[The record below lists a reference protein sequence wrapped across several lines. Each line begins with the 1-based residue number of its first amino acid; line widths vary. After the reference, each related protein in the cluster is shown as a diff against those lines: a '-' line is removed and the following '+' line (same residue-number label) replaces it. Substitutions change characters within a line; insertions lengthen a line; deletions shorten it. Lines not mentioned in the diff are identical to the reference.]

1 MIGLAEQT
9 GRPPQ
14 PGNLSKLVDAIFQ
27 PGGHLESALG
37 LEHRPEQADMAQSV
51 ADALEADTPLLF
63 EAGTGVGKSLAY
75 LIPGLLHSID
85 SERPFVVSSHTI
97 ALQEQIREKDLKIC
111 RDLFQSVPALQ
122 KYAHFK
128 TAIMLGRANYC
139 CTTRLAAAIQEA
151 GGAQS
156 ELLPNQARE
165 DLVRLTQ
172 WAATAENGVLQELSP
187 PPLPEVWD
195 QVNADSSTCTRKN
208 CDPAIC
214 FHQRARKKLFSAN
227 CIVLNHSLLFSL
239 INAGMPPG
247 DDQRGILLPED
258 FVVLD
263 EAHRIPSI
271 ATDHFGLHIS
281 SYGID
286 RALKRL
292 YNPRT
297 RRGQLKKYGSPK
309 DLQAVENAIHA
320 CDEFFQ
326 AINETCLRK
335 KPVLRIRQT
344 GICQN
349 TTDAPLR
356 EVTKRID
363 ALIEKTDD
371 ERLSDELGDHRR
383 RIAANRLG
391 IQNFIEL
398 AEEDHVY
405 WVERSGKHGNL
416 TTLRSAPLDVAPH
429 LQQALFQRGSSAI
442 LTSATLSNGQ
452 SLDNFRDKVGGHCA
466 ETEIRHSPFDYP
478 NNCRIFIAS
487 DTPEP
492 EPGKGRL
499 DLEHLA
505 ESIVWCARQTPGG
518 TLVLFTSHQ
527 DLRAAQQRTVDTF
540 RKINRPL
547 FCQGIDGPRS
557 ELLQRFRKAGN
568 GILFGTDSF
577 WTGIDVPGPALSQV
591 ILTRLPF
598 ENPGHPL
605 GEARFEYIRSRGGNP
620 FAELAI
626 PEALTKF
633 RQGLGRLIRC
643 QNDRGH
649 LIILDSRLLR
659 KPYGKHFLQALP
671 HEHFHRFNKSN
682 CQTVFNQATLFS
694 KETDTGFSHP

>member
-1 MIGLAEQT
+1 MIGLVENT
-9 GRPPQ
+9 GSPARP
-14 PGNLSKLVDAIFQ
+14 GHLCELVEAIFQ
-27 PGGHLESALG
+27 PGGHLQSTLG

-51 ADALEADTPLLF
+51 ASALEADTPLLF

-75 LIPGLLHSID
+75 LIPGLLHAID
-85 SERPFVVSSHTI
+85 SERPFIVSSHTI
-97 ALQEQIREKDLKIC
+97 ALQEQVREKDLQIC
-111 RDLFQSVPALQ
+111 RQLFQSVPALQ
-122 KYAHFK
+122 RYAHFK
-128 TAIMLGRANYC
+128 TAVMLGRANYC
-139 CTTRLAAAIQEA
+139 CTTRLSAAAQEA
-151 GGAQS
+151 GSPQS
-156 ELLPNQARE
+156 ELLPNQAKE

-187 PPLPEVWD
+187 APLPEVWD
-195 QVNADSSTCTRKN
+195 QVNADSSTCSRKN

-239 INAGMPPG
+239 INAGMPPEG
-247 DDQRGILLPED
+247 DQRGILLPED

-271 ATDHFGLHIS
+271 ATDHFGLHVS

-297 RRGQLKKYGSPK
+297 RRGILKKYGSPK

-320 CDEFFQ
+320 SDEFFQ
-326 AINETCLRK
+326 TINEICLRK
-335 KPVLRIRQT
+335 QPVLRIRQA

-349 TTDAPLR
+349 IADGPLR
-356 EVTKRID
+356 EVTQRID
-363 ALIEKTDD
+363 SLIQKSDD
-371 ERLSDELGDHRR
+371 ERLSDELSDHRR

-391 IQNFIEL
+391 IDNFIEL

-405 WVERSGKHGNL
+405 WVERGGKHGNL

-442 LTSATLSNGQ
+442 LTSATLSNGR
-452 SLDNFRDKVGGHCA
+452 SLDNFRDKIGGHSA

-478 NNCRIFIAS
+478 GNCRIFIAS

-505 ESIVWCARQTPGG
+505 ESIVWCSRQTPGG

-527 DLRAAQQRTVDTF
+527 DLRAAQERTIDAF

-547 FCQGIDGPRS
+547 YCQGIDGPRS

-577 WTGIDVPGPALSQV
+577 WTGIDIPGPALSQV

-605 GEARFEYIRSRGGNP
+605 GEARYEYIRSRGGNP
-620 FAELAI
+620 FADLAI

-659 KPYGKHFLQALP
+659 KPYGSHFLQALP
-671 HEHFHRFNKSN
+671 HPNYHRFEKNSR
-682 CQTVFNQATLFS
+682 QAVFLEHSLFS
-694 KETDTGFSHP
+694 NQPE

>member
-1 MIGLAEQT
+1 MIGLIENT
-9 GRPPQ
+9 GSAAQ
-14 PGNLSKLVDAIFQ
+14 PGYLCELVEAIFQ
-27 PGGHLESALG
+27 PKGHLQSALG

-51 ADALEADTPLLF
+51 ASALEADSPLLF

-75 LIPGLLHSID
+75 LIPGLLHAID
-85 SERPFVVSSHTI
+85 SERPFIVSSHTI

-111 RDLFQSVPALQ
+111 RDLFQSIPVLQ
-122 KYAHFK
+122 RYAHFK
-128 TAIMLGRANYC
+128 TAVMLGRANYC
-139 CTTRLAAAIQEA
+139 CTTRLANAIQEA
-151 GGAQS
+151 GGQQS
-156 ELLPNQARE
+156 ELLPNQAKE
-165 DLVRLTQ
+165 DLIRLRK
-172 WAATAENGVLQELSP
+172 WAANSENGVLQELTP
-187 PPLPEVWD
+187 PPLPDVWD
-195 QVNADSSTCTRKN
+195 QINADSSTCSRKN

-239 INAGMPPG
+239 INAGMPPDG
-247 DDQRGILLPED
+247 DQRGILLPED

-286 RALKRL
+286 RSLKRL

-326 AINETCLRK
+326 TINETSLRK
-335 KPVLRIRQT
+335 QPVLRIRQA
-344 GICQN
+344 GLCQN
-349 TTDAPLR
+349 IADAPLR

-363 ALIEKTDD
+363 SLIEKSDN
-371 ERLSDELGDHRR
+371 ERLNDELGDHRR

-391 IQNFIEL
+391 IHNFIEL

-405 WVERSGKHGNL
+405 WVERGGKHGNL

-429 LQQALFQRGSSAI
+429 LQQALFQRGNSAI
-442 LTSATLSNGQ
+442 LTSATLSDGQ
-452 SLDNFRDKVGGHCA
+452 TLDNFCEKVGGYSA
-466 ETEIRHSPFDYP
+466 ETEIRNSPFDYE

-505 ESIVWCARQTPGG
+505 ESIVWCSRQTTGG

-527 DLRAAQQRTVDTF
+527 DLRAAHQRTADAF

-547 FCQGIDGPRS
+547 YCQGIDGPRS
-557 ELLQRFRKAGN
+557 EILECFRKAGN

-577 WTGIDVPGPALSQV
+577 WTGIDIPGPSLSQV

-605 GEARFEYIRSRGGNP
+605 GEARYEYIRSRGGNP
-620 FAELAI
+620 FADLAI

-643 QNDRGH
+643 QNDHGH

-659 KPYGKHFLQALP
+659 KPYGRHFLQALP
-671 HEHFHRFNKSN
+671 QKDYYRFEKNSRKYVFEEHS
-682 CQTVFNQATLFS
+682 LF
-694 KETDTGFSHP
+694 

>member
-165 DLVRLTQ
+165 DLIRLTQ
-172 WAATAENGVLQELSP
+172 WAATVENGVLQELSP

-214 FHQRARKKLFSAN
+214 
-227 CIVLNHSLLFSL
+227 
-239 INAGMPPG
+239 
-247 DDQRGILLPED
+247 
-258 FVVLD
+258 
-263 EAHRIPSI
+263 
-271 ATDHFGLHIS
+271 
-281 SYGID
+281 
-286 RALKRL
+286 
-292 YNPRT
+292 
-297 RRGQLKKYGSPK
+297 
-309 DLQAVENAIHA
+309 
-320 CDEFFQ
+320 
-326 AINETCLRK
+326 
-335 KPVLRIRQT
+335 
-344 GICQN
+344 
-349 TTDAPLR
+349 
-356 EVTKRID
+356 
-363 ALIEKTDD
+363 
-371 ERLSDELGDHRR
+371 
-383 RIAANRLG
+383 
-391 IQNFIEL
+391 
-398 AEEDHVY
+398 
-405 WVERSGKHGNL
+405 
-416 TTLRSAPLDVAPH
+416 
-429 LQQALFQRGSSAI
+429 
-442 LTSATLSNGQ
+442 
-452 SLDNFRDKVGGHCA
+452 
-466 ETEIRHSPFDYP
+466 
-478 NNCRIFIAS
+478 
-487 DTPEP
+487 
-492 EPGKGRL
+492 
-499 DLEHLA
+499 
-505 ESIVWCARQTPGG
+505 
-518 TLVLFTSHQ
+518 
-527 DLRAAQQRTVDTF
+527 
-540 RKINRPL
+540 
-547 FCQGIDGPRS
+547 
-557 ELLQRFRKAGN
+557 
-568 GILFGTDSF
+568 F

-682 CQTVFNQATLFS
+682 CQTVFNQATLFPN
-694 KETDTGFSHP
+694 ETDTGFSHP